1 MAPSIPVFNLGTAMA
16 SDCRKQSQWW
26 QWCLIAVFLGGC
38 NDTCV
43 VPPCGPPTAVVLDVS
58 AANAPNGIPGL
69 RLTVNGSTEGS
80 GYCTPGPIT
89 HCYVS
94 GTAGDY
100 QLELSAL
107 GYVPVKLGVTVV
119 AATGGGCG
127 SCRQVET
134 QQLSVIMQP
143 GTT

>member
-1 MAPSIPVFNLGTAMA
+1 MLESVMQTNSHRQPRWWHWGLIPVL
-16 SDCRKQSQWW
+16 
-26 QWCLIAVFLGGC
+26 LGGC

-43 VPPCGPPTAVVLDVS
+43 VPPCGPPTAIEIDVS
-58 AANAPNGIPGL
+58 AANAPNGVPGF
-69 RLTVNGSTEGS
+69 RLTVNGSADAPAS
-80 GYCTPGPIT
+80 CTPGPIT
-89 HCYVS
+89 HCYVL
-94 GTAGDY
+94 GTAGAY

-127 SCRQVET
+127 SCHQVET

-143 GTT
+143 GAT

>member
-1 MAPSIPVFNLGTAMA
+1 MAPSIPVVILGSVM
-16 SDCRKQSQWW
+16 DNHCRKQPRWW
-26 QWCLIAVFLGGC
+26 QWGLVAVLLGGC

-43 VPPCGPPTAVVLDVS
+43 VAPCGPPTAIEIDVS
-58 AANAPNGIPGL
+58 AANAPNGVPGI
-69 RLTVNGSTEGS
+69 RLTVNGSADGS
-80 GYCTPGPIT
+80 PYCSPGPIT
-89 HCYVS
+89 HCYVL
-94 GTAGDY
+94 GTAGAY

-127 SCRQVET
+127 SCHQVET